1 MVVTLQC
8 IYSQDLDKKS
18 YLFSDIK
25 LEPKLVYESVLV
37 SMDTLFTKEPTFS
50 FSEMNQTY
58 YNYNSKELNERLFSN
73 INSIENTYIDHE
85 TFLRG
90 CGYLENG
97 VTNPIDSAGLMLSLI
112 LNNFLNNVLLTKG
125 IFFKN

>member
-1 MVVTLQC
+1 
-8 IYSQDLDKKS
+8 
-18 YLFSDIK
+18 
-25 LEPKLVYESVLV
+25 
-37 SMDTLFTKEPTFS
+37 MDTLFTKEPTFS

-112 LNNFLNNVLLTKG
+112 LNNFLNNVLLTNG
-125 IFFKN
+125 IFSKN